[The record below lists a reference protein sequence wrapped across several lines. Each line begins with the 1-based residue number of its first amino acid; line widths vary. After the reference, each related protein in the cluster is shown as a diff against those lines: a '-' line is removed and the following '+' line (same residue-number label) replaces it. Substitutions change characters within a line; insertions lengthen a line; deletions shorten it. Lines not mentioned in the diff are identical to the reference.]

1 MLLSVNDL
9 IAENYRIYLLGMPI
23 VKVAMESSFDVLKFN
38 TQTIGFIQNIWS
50 VDNYYITQF
59 DSLSYGVRK
68 YTKNIQQ
75 GSYSGIL
82 NCKYSSTDSS
92 LTYNGNLVAVPDSIQ
107 NIFTLLARIS
117 RQSSDYLDTKWF
129 PMDHEGTRHRA
140 RFLRADIEKVKI
152 GNEEVLCDHYR
163 LDIEQSDETSIQV
176 SPYDYFMDH
185 VASGKALR
193 QVWVEQNGKKR
204 IIKASV
210 SIYGMTVSA
219 VLQDN

>member
-1 MLLSVNDL
+1 
-9 IAENYRIYLLGMPI
+9 MPI
-23 VKVAMESSFDVLKFN
+23 VAVSMESSSNVLNFN
-38 TQTIGFIQNIWS
+38 TKTVGLMQSIWS
-50 VDNYYITQF
+50 VDNHYTTEF
-59 DSLSYGVRK
+59 DSLSFGVRK

-82 NCKYSSTDSS
+82 NCKYDSTDSS
-92 LTYNGNLVAVPDSIQ
+92 LTYDGNLVSAPDSIQ
-107 NIFTLLARIS
+107 NIFTLLARVS
-117 RQSSDYLDTKWF
+117 RQSADYLDTKWF

-140 RFLRADIEKVKI
+140 RFLLADIEKVKI
-152 GNEEVLCDHYR
+152 GNEDILCDHFR
-163 LDIEQSDETSIQV
+163 LDIEQTGEVLIQV

-193 QVWVEQNGKKR
+193 QIWVEQNGKKR
-204 IIKASV
+204 IIKASI

>member
-9 IAENYRIYLLGMPI
+9 NAENYRIYLLGMPI
-23 VKVAMESSFDVLKFN
+23 VKVDMESSSNVMKFN

-50 VDNYYITQF
+50 VDNYYITEF
-59 DSLSYGVRK
+59 DSLSFGVRK

-82 NCKYSSTDSS
+82 NCKYDSTDSS
-92 LTYNGNLVAVPDSIQ
+92 LTYNGNLVSVPDSIQ
-107 NIFTLLARIS
+107 NIFTLLARVS

-140 RFLRADIEKVKI
+140 RFLLADIEKVKI

-163 LDIEQSDETSIQV
+163 LDIEQTDETSIQV